1 MVIGVLEV
9 DLSIEQA
16 RSLKD
21 KRMALRSLKE
31 RIRRSFN
38 VSVAEV
44 DDNDIWTHAVIGIA
58 IVANDQQFANQVL
71 SKIVDYCDND
81 REMVLDDYRLSFL

>member
-9 DLSIEQA
+9 DLSIEHAQ
-16 RSLKD
+16 SLKD
-21 KRMALRSLKE
+21 KRMALRSLKD

-44 DDNDIWTHAVIGIA
+44 DDNDVWTRAVVGIA
-58 IVANDQQFANQVL
+58 IVSNDQQFANQVL
-71 SKIVDYCDND
+71 SKIVDYVDND
-81 REMVLDDYRLSFL
+81 REVVLDDYRMEFS

>member
-9 DLSIEQA
+9 DLSIEHA

-21 KRMALRSLKE
+21 KRMALRSLKD

-44 DDNDIWTHAVIGIA
+44 EDNDVWTRAVVGIA

-71 SKIVDYCDND
+71 SKIVDYVEND
-81 REMVLDDYRLSFL
+81 REVVLDDYRMNFA

>member
-9 DLSIEQA
+9 DLSIEHA
-16 RSLKD
+16 ASLKD
-21 KRMALRSLKE
+21 KRMALRSLKD
-31 RIRRSFN
+31 RIRNHFN

-44 DDNDIWTHAVIGIA
+44 ADNDVWTHAVLGIA
-58 IVANDQQFANQVL
+58 IVANDQTFANQVL

-81 REMVLDDYRLSFL
+81 REVVLDDYQMNFL

>member
-21 KRMALRSLKE
+21 KRMALRSLKD
-31 RIRRSFN
+31 RLRRSFN
-38 VSVAEV
+38 ISVAEV
-44 DDNDIWTHAVIGIA
+44 EDNDIWTRAVLGIA
-58 IVANDQQFANQVL
+58 LVANDRQFADQVL
-71 SKIVDYCDND
+71 SKVIDYCDND
-81 REMVLDDYRLSFL
+81 REVVLEDYRLNFL

>member
-9 DLSIEQA
+9 ELSIEQA
-16 RSLKD
+16 TSLKD
-21 KRMALRSLKE
+21 KRMALRSLKD
-31 RIRRSFN
+31 RLRRSFN

-44 DDNDIWTHAVIGIA
+44 DDNDVWTHAVVGIA

-71 SKIVDYCDND
+71 SKVVDYCEND
-81 REMVLDDYRLSFL
+81 REVVLDDYRMDFL

>member
-1 MVIGVLEV
+1 MVIGVLEI

-16 RSLKD
+16 ASLKD
-21 KRMALRSLKE
+21 KRMALRSLKD

-44 DDNDIWTHAVIGIA
+44 DDNDIWTHAVVGIA
-58 IVANDQQFANQVL
+58 IVANDQQFANKVL
-71 SKIVDYCDND
+71 SKIVDYCEND
-81 REMVLDDYRLSFL
+81 REVVLDDYRMDFL